1 MFVSVI
7 IPCYNGEAFIGQ
19 TIGSLLEQTRQA
31 DEIIVVDDGSSDDS
45 AGIARRFGD
54 SVKVLSKKNEGAAI
68 ARNFGAGH
76 AKGDALMFLDADDVL
91 GPTALEAL
99 VAHLERHPDG
109 VVACPWFR
117 LDKAG
122 NSWVRRPP
130 SCPPLEKWQDYL
142 GGWMTGWYHPPCSVL
157 WSRTA
162 YEKAGGWDPAVTVN
176 DDGDHM
182 MRALINGAELHI
194 TDRGSAFYRRFS
206 GEQKTATLSGT
217 QFTRK
222 GRESQIYV
230 LQKIAKIL
238 KERGM
243 LEDYRRSLTLA
254 LIQLRLLCKE
264 DFPDLSDRYTDLIRQ
279 YGESGPVR
287 AFRSVGRLFRYLGRR
302 GGKRIRRY
310 LGKEIPEKQNGLIGT
325 EVTYGLSTLKKTSRK
340 GRELDIRHLDTRQN
354 VSEVLLLRSR
364 TL

>member
-31 DEIIVVDDGSSDDS
+31 DEIIMVDDGSTDDS
-45 AGIARRFGD
+45 PGIARRFGHQ
-54 SVKVLSKKNEGAAI
+54 VKVLSKKNEGAST
-68 ARNFGAGH
+68 ARNFGAEH

-99 VAHLERHPDG
+99 VAHLKRHPEG

-122 NSWVRRPP
+122 DRWVRRPP

-162 YEKAGGWDPAVTVN
+162 YEQAGGWDPAVTVN
-176 DDGDHM
+176 QDGAHM
-182 MRALINGAELHI
+182 MRALVNGVELHI
-194 TDRGSAFYRRFS
+194 TDRGSAFYRRLP
-206 GEQKTATLSGT
+206 GEQNTASVSGA
-217 QFTRK
+217 QGTRK
-222 GRESQIYV
+222 GRESQIHV
-230 LQKIAKIL
+230 LQMIAAML
-238 KERGM
+238 NERGM
-243 LEDYRRSLTLA
+243 LDEYRRSLTMA
-254 LIQLRLLCKE
+254 FDRFRLLCRE
-264 DFPDLSDRYTDLIRQ
+264 DFPDLSDRCADLIRQ

-287 AFRSVGRLFRYLGRR
+287 AFRSVDSQFRYLARR

-310 LGKEIPEKQNGLIGT
+310 LGKEIPEKQNGLTDT
-325 EVTYGLSTLKKTSRK
+325 EVTYGMTTCKKILPARSASGKSRPY
-340 GRELDIRHLDTRQN
+340 
-354 VSEVLLLRSR
+354 
-364 TL
+364 

>member
-7 IPCYNGEAFIGQ
+7 IPCYNGEVFIGQ

-31 DEIIVVDDGSSDDS
+31 DEIIVVNDGSTDDS
-45 AGIARRFGD
+45 AGIAGRFGHP
-54 SVKVLSKKNEGAAI
+54 VKVLSKKNEGAST
-68 ARNFGAGH
+68 ARNFGAEH

-91 GPTALEAL
+91 GPTSLEAL
-99 VAHLERHPDG
+99 VAHLERHPG
-109 VVACPWFR
+109 GIVACPWFR

-122 NSWVRRPP
+122 DRWVRRPP

-142 GGWMTGWYHPPCSVL
+142 GGWITGWYHPPCSVM

-194 TDRGSAFYRRFS
+194 TDRGAAFYRRMPE
-206 GEQKTATLSGT
+206 EQKSKTLSGA

-222 GRESQIYV
+222 GRESEIYV
-230 LQKIAKIL
+230 LQKIATML

-243 LEDYRRSLTLA
+243 LVAYRRSLTMGLE
-254 LIQLRLLCKE
+254 QLRLLCKE
-264 DFPDLSDRYTDLIRQ
+264 DYPELSDRCNDLIRQ
-279 YGESGPVR
+279 YGEPGPVR
-287 AFRSVGRLFRYLGRR
+287 TVRALDRQIRELGRR
-302 GGKRIRRY
+302 GRKLGRRGRKRVRRY
-310 LGKEIPEKQNGLIGT
+310 LGKEIPKKQNGLTGT
-325 EVTYGLSTLKKTSRK
+325 EVTYGLTTFKKALSANR
-340 GRELDIRHLDTRQN
+340 
-354 VSEVLLLRSR
+354 
-364 TL
+364 

>member
-7 IPCYNGEAFIGQ
+7 IPCYNGEVFIGQ

-31 DEIIVVDDGSSDDS
+31 DEIIVVNDGSTDDS
-45 AGIARRFGD
+45 AGIAGRFGHP
-54 SVKVLSKKNEGAAI
+54 VKVLSKKNEGAST
-68 ARNFGAGH
+68 ARNFGAEH

-91 GPTALEAL
+91 GPTSLEAL
-99 VAHLERHPDG
+99 VAHLERHPG
-109 VVACPWFR
+109 GIVACPWFR

-122 NSWVRRPP
+122 DRWVRRPP

-142 GGWMTGWYHPPCSVL
+142 GGWITGWYHPPCSVM

-194 TDRGSAFYRRFS
+194 TDRGAAFYRRMPE
-206 GEQKTATLSGT
+206 EQKSKTLSGA

-222 GRESQIYV
+222 GRESEIYV
-230 LQKIAKIL
+230 LQKIATML

-243 LEDYRRSLTLA
+243 LVAYRRSLTMGLE
-254 LIQLRLLCKE
+254 QLRLLCKE
-264 DFPDLSDRYTDLIRQ
+264 DYPELSYRCNDLIRQ
-279 YGESGPVR
+279 YGEPGPVR
-287 AFRSVGRLFRYLGRR
+287 TVRALDRQIRELGRR
-302 GGKRIRRY
+302 GRKRVRRY
-310 LGKEIPEKQNGLIGT
+310 LGKEIPKKQNGLTGT
-325 EVTYGLSTLKKTSRK
+325 EVTYGLTTFKKALSANR
-340 GRELDIRHLDTRQN
+340 
-354 VSEVLLLRSR
+354 
-364 TL
+364 